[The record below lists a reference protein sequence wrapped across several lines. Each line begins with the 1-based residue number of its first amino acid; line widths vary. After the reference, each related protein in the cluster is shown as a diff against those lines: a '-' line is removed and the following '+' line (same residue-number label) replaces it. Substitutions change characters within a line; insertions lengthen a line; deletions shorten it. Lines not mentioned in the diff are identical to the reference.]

1 MCNSF
6 DQCGLSD
13 PRDSLDIYYSL
24 LVNVPNDFVH
34 LFGPSYEILNFG
46 RVDAEHWCLSDI
58 LQGSCVELPENCA
71 LMLLFL
77 IGIHHVDVGR
87 VHSQEVSWVNICLL
101 FI

>member
-1 MCNSF
+1 
-6 DQCGLSD
+6 
-13 PRDSLDIYYSL
+13 
-24 LVNVPNDFVH
+24 
-34 LFGPSYEILNFG
+34 
-46 RVDAEHWCLSDI
+46 
-58 LQGSCVELPENCA
+58 LPENCA